1 MDVKDGINK
10 NGTPVGCC
18 YPSNIDVDIC
28 EERKQKW
35 NIRYVWLTIFFV
47 KLILDSVCNLD
58 REEIMPKRAGGRS
71 EKFGKQKQT
80 IEESTSPP
88 PHWNRVNLTS
98 FPTPISAGS
107 KFHVKQLLK

>member
-1 MDVKDGINK
+1 MIQWFEYFRLDVKDGINK
-10 NGTPVGCC
+10 NGTTVGCC

-71 EKFGKQKQT
+71 EKFG
-80 IEESTSPP
+80 
-88 PHWNRVNLTS
+88 
-98 FPTPISAGS
+98 
-107 KFHVKQLLK
+107 